1 LQTAGGATL
10 SEDTPETTDVAG
22 TDETTPGTPE
32 RPARRRPALTIAALL
47 IAAFAIGLD
56 QWTKALAEANL
67 DPQEPVRILGGLVY
81 LSLTWNSGAAFSLGT
96 GYTWIFTIVASAVV
110 VFLIFLSRK
119 IVYPSWSIA
128 IGLVLGGAAG
138 NLIDRYFREPAFARG
153 HVVDFVSVFA
163 PHAEVFPIF
172 NIADSAL
179 CCGVVL
185 IVLLELTGR
194 GFSPES
200 RKAEQR
206 EGGSRTSTPREAE
219 PGGTEEAAA

>member
-10 SEDTPETTDVAG
+10 SEDTQPETTDVAG
-22 TDETTPGTPE
+22 TDETTPETPE
-32 RPARRRPALTIAALL
+32 RPARRRPGLTVAALL

-56 QWTKALAEANL
+56 QWTKVLAEANL
-67 DPQEPVRILGGLVY
+67 DPREPVRILGGLVY
-81 LSLTWNSGAAFSLGT
+81 LSLTWNSGAAFSLGA
-96 GYTWIFTIVASAVV
+96 GYTWIFTIVATAVV
-110 VFLIFLSRK
+110 VFLIVLSRR
-119 IVYPSWSIA
+119 IVYPSWSVA

-138 NLIDRYFREPAFARG
+138 NLIDRYSRTPADLTDVTNGSFGQG
-153 HVVDFVSVFA
+153 HVVDFISVFA

-194 GFSPES
+194 GFSPEA
-200 RKAEQR
+200 RK
-206 EGGSRTSTPREAE
+206 
-219 PGGTEEAAA
+219 GTGKGAAA

>member
-10 SEDTPETTDVAG
+10 SEDTQPETAAADGPG
-22 TDETTPGTPE
+22 TDETTPDK
-32 RPARRRPALTIAALL
+32 PARRPGLQIAALL

-56 QWTKALAEANL
+56 QWTKFLAEANL

-110 VFLIFLSRK
+110 VFLVFLSRR
-119 IVYPSWSIA
+119 IVYPAWSVA

-138 NLIDRYFREPAFARG
+138 NLIDRYFREPEFARG
-153 HVVDFVSVFA
+153 HVVDFISVFA
-163 PHAEVFPIF
+163 PRAEVFPIF

-200 RKAEQR
+200 RKSSEK
-206 EGGSRTSTPREAE
+206 
-219 PGGTEEAAA
+219 EAAA